1 MASRDAR
8 AGPPPHPEEFLP
20 LPYFPWLSR
29 PDNLPLDVDEV
40 ATALYLARGR
50 LGAAAERLKVDDR
63 RLRKAIRRSPKLQRL
78 LVRLG
83 DARDGR

>member
-1 MASRDAR
+1 VKSP
-8 AGPPPHPEEFLP
+8 AGPEPTPEEFLP
-20 LPYFPWLSR
+20 LPYFPWISR

-50 LGAAAERLKVDDR
+50 LGEAAERLKVDQV
-63 RLRKAIRRSPKLQRL
+63 RLKKAIRRSPPKLQRL

-83 DARDGR
+83 HPER